1 MRLGCGVT
9 AARQQA
15 SRLAGLAGL
24 CPAPRTAR
32 DARRGVGGH
41 AAWLRSYRRSAT
53 GLAARRAGVV
63 SRQLA
68 DIGRH
73 SATGLM
79 ACFHSPACL
88 KNRLG
93 FFVGENSVL
102 QWKKLSFSC
111 LPQSQPCCSTIS
123 HLALVEHGS
132 HKLRKTAK
140 SGSLRC
146 AIVQATTQPPTHISL
161 SIPIANC
168 GGAERR

>member
-1 MRLGCGVT
+1 MTPDC
-9 AARQQA
+9 
-15 SRLAGLAGL
+15 
-24 CPAPRTAR
+24 APS
-32 DARRGVGGH
+32 ARRGVERH
-41 AAWLRSYRRSAT
+41 AAWLRNYRRSAT
-53 GLAARRAGVV
+53 SLAARGSDVV
-63 SRQLA
+63 FCSLDRK
-68 DIGRH
+68 GRH

>member
-1 MRLGCGVT
+1 
-9 AARQQA
+9 
-15 SRLAGLAGL
+15 
-24 CPAPRTAR
+24 
-32 DARRGVGGH
+32 
-41 AAWLRSYRRSAT
+41 
-53 GLAARRAGVV
+53 
-63 SRQLA
+63 
-68 DIGRH
+68 
-73 SATGLM
+73 M

-88 KNRLG
+88 KNRLV

-161 SIPIANC
+161 IYQSPTAGEQSGVRQRREKGTPILTAEKGEHRSTSDRRHIISFPVLLRCKPTQAAVKHPNRHFLSMPNANC